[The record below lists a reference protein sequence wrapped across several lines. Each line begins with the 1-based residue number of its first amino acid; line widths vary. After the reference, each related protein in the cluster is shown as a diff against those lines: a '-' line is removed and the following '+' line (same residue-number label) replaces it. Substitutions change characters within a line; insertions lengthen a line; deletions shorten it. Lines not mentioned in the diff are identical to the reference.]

1 MSSAKQ
7 KAVIQQ
13 EAMPC
18 CGHSVIG
25 KSIQSV
31 DNKVSGEQVIGDS
44 FYEALGFGKAN
55 IRTNLPFAATETA
68 RYSYLVKHTVI
79 GDSLEKIE
87 IVFCPLIYHLR
98 LLEIQLGI
106 LLNESGNSDPKLAA
120 LRMQAFELRRM
131 AISIK
136 HEITESLPS
145 ESIPFYATNELLK
158 ALEQQAAE
166 PEKKSSGNSNADT
179 CNDFIPDHASSVAE
193 SETANKLFPTPR
205 GAGSDIG

>member
-1 MSSAKQ
+1 MKSAKQ

-25 KSIQSV
+25 EAIQSV
-31 DNKVSGEQVIGDS
+31 EKEISGEQVIGDS
-44 FYEALGFGKAN
+44 FYESLGFGKAN
-55 IRTNLPFAATETA
+55 VRTNLPFAVTETA
-68 RYSYLVKHTVI
+68 RYSHLIKHTFI
-79 GDSLEKIE
+79 GNSLEKVE
-87 IVFCPLIYHLR
+87 VNFCPLIYHLR

-106 LLNESGNSDPKLAA
+106 LLQESGNSDTKLAA

-136 HEITESLPS
+136 HEITASLTS

-166 PEKKSSGNSNADT
+166 PEEKSSGNSNADP
-179 CNDFIPDHASSVAE
+179 CNDFIPAHTASVAE

>member
-1 MSSAKQ
+1 MKSAKQ

-18 CGHSVIG
+18 CGNTIKRTTVEG
-25 KSIQSV
+25 GEYE
-31 DNKVSGEQVIGDS
+31 VSGEQVIGDS
-44 FYEALGFGKAN
+44 FYESLGFGKAN

-68 RYSYLVKHTVI
+68 RYSHLIKHTFI
-79 GDSLEKIE
+79 GNSLEKVE
-87 IVFCPLIYHLR
+87 IDFCPLIYHLR

-136 HEITESLPS
+136 HEITESLTS

-166 PEKKSSGNSNADT
+166 PETKSSSNSNADP
-179 CNDFIPDHASSVAE
+179 CNDFIPAHTASVAE
-193 SETANKLFPTPR
+193 SETANKDFPTQ
-205 GAGSDIG
+205 

>member
-1 MSSAKQ
+1 MKSAEQ

-25 KSIQSV
+25 KAVQSIE
-31 DNKVSGEQVIGDS
+31 NKVSGEQVIGDS

-68 RYSYLVKHTVI
+68 RYSHLVKHTFV
-79 GDSLEKIE
+79 GNSLEKVE
-87 IVFCPLIYHLR
+87 IDFCPLIYHLR

-106 LLNESGNSDPKLAA
+106 LLNESGNSDSKLAA
-120 LRMQAFELRRM
+120 LRMQAFELRSM

-136 HEITESLPS
+136 HEIMASLTS

-158 ALEQQAAE
+158 EFEQQAAE
-166 PEKKSSGNSNADT
+166 PEEKSSSNSNADP
-179 CNDFIPDHASSVAE
+179 CNDFIPDHTASVAE
-193 SETANKLFPTPR
+193 SETANKDFPTPR